1 MEEKHNNLCFPPLR
15 AAQLDSGA
23 KNKDVKTGKIR
34 GHAEDASARS
44 APPIPRP
51 TRPLIS
57 PRAEP
62 RVWIAVIAAAD
73 QHVPQS
79 ERQAS
84 PPLVSVAPTA
94 SVCLSPVS
102 VIVLAADWSCNLQQP
117 RLINKLILSVPPL

>member
-1 MEEKHNNLCFPPLR
+1 MEGKHNHL
-15 AAQLDSGA
+15 AKLDSGA
-23 KNKDVKTGKIR
+23 KNKDVKPGKIR
-34 GHAEDASARS
+34 GHADS